1 VTGVDLVLPVAGPDP
16 APLPLPLMAFGWTP
30 EREAAFA
37 QHAGGGLVPARV
49 ISTGGVMRAQT
60 PDGPMD
66 MVVQRRFR
74 RAVTNA
80 ANMPAVGDWLAVEP
94 IPDAAGRV
102 GRQAAIRAILSRSSA
117 FARGEA
123 TSGQHVAEQVV
134 AANVDTAFL
143 VSALTRDLNPR
154 RIERYLLL
162 TWSSGAAPVVV
173 LNKSDIVEDL
183 AAAVAAVA
191 AVAGDVPIHPVSA
204 VTHDG
209 LAGLAPYL
217 VPGRTVCLLGS
228 SGVGKSTLA
237 NALLGEARQLVKAE
251 RADDSRGRHATTAR
265 ELFPL
270 PCGAL
275 LIDTPGL
282 RSVGLWDDGTGLD
295 AAFDDLLTI
304 AERCRFR
311 DCRHASEP
319 GCAVRAA
326 IASGELAEERLLS
339 HQKLDRE
346 LRALDLRS
354 DTAAGR
360 AEGRRLGRMYRA
372 AGKTAQLRKEAEG

>member
-1 VTGVDLVLPVAGPDP
+1 MTSVDLALVPATTEVAP
-16 APLPLPLMAFGWTP
+16 ASPLEAWGWTP
-30 EREAAFA
+30 DRQAAFA
-37 QHAGGGLVPARV
+37 PHQEAGLVPARI

-60 PDGPMD
+60 AEGPMD

-74 RAVTNA
+74 RTAGSA
-80 ANMPAVGDWLAVEP
+80 ADLPAVGDWLAVEA

-102 GRQAAIRAILSRSSA
+102 GRQAAIRAILPRTSA
-117 FARGEA
+117 FARGEE

-143 VSALTRDLNPR
+143 VSALTHDLNPR

-162 TWSSGAAPVVV
+162 AWASGAAPVVV
-173 LNKSDIVEDL
+173 LNKADL
-183 AAAVAAVA
+183 VDDLGAALAAVA

-217 VPGRTVCLLGS
+217 RPGRTVCLLGS

-251 RADDSRGRHATTAR
+251 RADDSRGRHTTTAR

-270 PCGAL
+270 PGGAL

-282 RSVGLWDDGTGLD
+282 RSVGLWDDGSGLD
-295 AAFDDLLTI
+295 AAFEDLLTI
-304 AERCRFR
+304 ADRCRFR
-311 DCRHASEP
+311 DCRHDTEP
-319 GCAVRAA
+319 GCAVREA
-326 IASGELAEERLLS
+326 IASGELAEERLES
-339 HQKLDRE
+339 HRKLERE
-346 LRALDLRS
+346 LRALEVRGDVV
-354 DTAAGR
+354 AAR
-360 AEGRRLGRMYRA
+360 AESRRW
-372 AGKTAQLRKEAEG
+372 GKMTRQVAKADKRRPTAEP